1 MLGLRLASRGARK
14 TYISDEFPD
23 HLGWSMG
30 FVAGTK
36 VATPSGWTKVED
48 LHCGDFAFTFDEG
61 PVRISNLRFSA
72 DWQGSEMRQD
82 GGWVLD
88 VPAGVIGNREALK
101 LLPGQAVMI
110 ESDVAEETLGDPF
123 VVIPAKALLADP
135 RVSRSYL
142 TSPPRLVQIF
152 FESEQVVF
160 AGGGLVLCPQSA
172 DLLMSVINPHYQIL
186 SQDRAEALVAL
197 GSAPTYRANIA

>member
-1 MLGLRLASRGARK
+1 MLGLRLASGGARE
-14 TYISDEFPD
+14 TYQSDDFSD
-23 HLGWSMG
+23 HMGWSMG
-30 FVAGTK
+30 FVAGTR
-36 VATPSGWTKVED
+36 VATPEGWTCVEN
-48 LHCGDFAFTFDEG
+48 LQRGDVIFTFDEG

-72 DWQGSEMRQD
+72 DWHGSEMRRD
-82 GGWVLD
+82 GGWLLD
-88 VPAGVIGNREALK
+88 VPAGVIGNREALQ

-142 TSPPRLVQIF
+142 ASPPRIVQIF
-152 FESEQVVF
+152 FDSEQVVF

-172 DLLMSVINPHYQIL
+172 DLLTTDVNNQYQIL
-186 SQDRAEALVAL
+186 PQDRAEALVAL
-197 GSAPTYRANIA
+197 GSAPTYRAGIA